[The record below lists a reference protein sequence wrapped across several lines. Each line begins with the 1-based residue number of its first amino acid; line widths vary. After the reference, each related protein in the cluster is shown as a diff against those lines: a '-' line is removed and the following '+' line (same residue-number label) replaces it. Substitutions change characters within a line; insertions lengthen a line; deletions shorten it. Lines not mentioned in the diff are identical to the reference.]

1 MKILA
6 DKYLYKLNNFLPENV
21 HLYLFDPSD
30 GLPVDVCEYDSLLIR
45 TVTRINSSTL
55 PERGRLQFIGTATAG
70 YDHVDHEYLNKIGI
84 HFATSAGCNANAV
97 GLYVATVLLRW
108 SDVRNHNL
116 RELKV
121 GIVGCGHTG
130 SSVRS
135 HLESL
140 GVKVVCYDPPKE
152 MREPEFRSVDT
163 DELLKC
169 DILTFHTPLTYGE
182 NEKYPTRYI
191 CSHEWLRSRF
201 KMIINAARGEV
212 VDENALISAKQE
224 GSVEDYIL
232 DVWEG
237 EPVFSDSIAQNAF
250 IATPHIAGYSIE
262 SKLRASE
269 IVVQQM
275 LRFFQLEV
283 DGIIIQDEKNNEKQ
297 DLDNSSVSVNRMASL
312 CKEFEIK
319 ELSGRLWELSNIE
332 YYDRELMGLCGLS
345 DHVKAK
351 SFATLRSETK
361 LRSEVI

>member
-6 DKYLYKLNNFLPENV
+6 DKYLYEINSFLPDNV
-21 HLYLFDPSD
+21 HLHLFDPSD
-30 GLPVDVCEYDSLLIR
+30 GLPKEVCEYDSLLIR
-45 TVTRINSSTL
+45 TVTRINPSTL
-55 PERGRLQFIGTATAG
+55 PERGRLRFIGTATAG
-70 YDHVDHEYLNKIGI
+70 FDHVDRDYLNECGI

-108 SDVRNHNL
+108 TDIKNLNL

-140 GVKVVCYDPPKE
+140 GVTVACFDPPKE
-152 MREPEFRSVDT
+152 IREPEFRSVDT

-169 DILTFHTPLTYGE
+169 DILTFHTPLTYDE
-182 NEKYPTRYI
+182 NEEYPTRYI
-191 CSHEWLRSRF
+191 CGHEWLRNGF

-212 VDENALISAKQE
+212 VDEKALYTAKQE
-224 GSVEDYIL
+224 GIVEDYIL

-237 EPVFSDSIAQNAF
+237 EPAFSDSIAQNAF

-262 SKLRASE
+262 SKLRASK
-269 IVVQQM
+269 IVVNHM
-275 LRFFQLEV
+275 LRFFQKED
-283 DGIIIQDEKNNEKQ
+283 DGIVNQNEIISEKKN
-297 DLDNSSVSVNRMASL
+297 LDNRSESSKRMASL
-312 CKEFEIK
+312 SKNVELK
-319 ELSGRLWELSNIE
+319 ELSDKMWEQSNIE
-332 YYDRELMGLCGLS
+332 YYDRKMRGLCGL
-345 DHVKAK
+345 DAPVKAK